1 MRSLRLKKNYAK
13 KNVPS
18 RSLKRKEFILSHIV
32 TIETKVHDPLAVNA
46 ACQRLGLDAPVQG
59 TVKLFSGPVTGLIV
73 QLPGWQYP
81 AVIDALTGT
90 IKYDNYEGA
99 WGEEAELHRFLQL
112 YAVEKVKLE
121 SRKKGYTVNEHALQD
136 GSIKLQVIE
145 SA

>member
-1 MRSLRLKKNYAK
+1 MRSLRLKKSYAK

-46 ACQRLGLDAPVQG
+46 ACQRLGLTTPLEG
-59 TVKLFSGPVTGLIV
+59 TVELFSGSATGLIV

-81 AVIDALTGT
+81 AVIDTLTGT
-90 IKYDNYEGA
+90 IKYDNFEGA
-99 WGEEAELHRFLQL
+99 WGDDAQLNRFLQA

>member
-1 MRSLRLKKNYAK
+1 MRSLRPKKSYAK

-46 ACQRLGLDAPVQG
+46 ACQRLGLAAPTQG
-59 TVKLFSGPVTGLIV
+59 TVGLFSGSATGLIV

-81 AVIDALTGT
+81 AVIDTLTGS

-136 GSIKLQVIE
+136 GSIKLQVIGE
-145 SA
+145 D